1 MTNTQE
7 RSDEQA
13 GYPFGRRGLFGRGD
27 SSLADETAGK
37 IAAVDET
44 TGTVVLEDGTA
55 FAIGESVSVDGL
67 TAGTEVKVSYEDQ
80 GGLLV
85 ATEISPS
92 N

>member
-1 MTNTQE
+1 MPRAPSVYSCSN
-7 RSDEQA
+7 SVSA
-13 GYPFGRRGLFGRGD
+13 
-27 SSLADETAGK
+27 SSAFAEEAAGK

-55 FAIGESVSVDGL
+55 FAIQDGVSMDGL
-67 TAGTEVKVSYEDQ
+67 APGTEVTVSYEDQ

-85 ATEISPS
+85 ATEIAPS

>member
-1 MTNTQE
+1 MNKLAAFLVGAAFSISAT
-7 RSDEQA
+7 A
-13 GYPFGRRGLFGRGD
+13 A
-27 SSLADETAGK
+27 LADETAGK
-37 IAAVDET
+37 IAAVDQA

-55 FAIGESVSVDGL
+55 FAISEGVSMDGL
-67 TAGTEVKVSYEDQ
+67 APGTEVTVSYEDQ